1 MQHDKPHD
9 KQRNHSADGARTV
22 NRRKR
27 KKHNGRRKQQ
37 AETEDSNC
45 VGIVKK
51 PKRRKKS
58 AELWHNGIT
67 SKGADNKQ
75 KKQKKMTGWEKFEQ
89 AVEMFDAETLLGN
102 LARALS
108 DDELS
113 ENMDYIA
120 RAYGVEFE
128 EDEDEDEE

>member
-1 MQHDKPHD
+1 
-9 KQRNHSADGARTV
+9 
-22 NRRKR
+22 
-27 KKHNGRRKQQ
+27 
-37 AETEDSNC
+37 
-45 VGIVKK
+45 
-51 PKRRKKS
+51 
-58 AELWHNGIT
+58 
-67 SKGADNKQ
+67 
-75 KKQKKMTGWEKFEQ
+75 MTGWEKFEQ
-89 AVEMFDAETLLGN
+89 ALEMFDAETLLGN